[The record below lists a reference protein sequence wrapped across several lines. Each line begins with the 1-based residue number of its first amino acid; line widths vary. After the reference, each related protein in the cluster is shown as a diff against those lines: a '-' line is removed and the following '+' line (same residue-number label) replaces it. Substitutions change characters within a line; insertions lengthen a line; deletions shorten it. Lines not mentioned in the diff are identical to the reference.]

1 MPHIITEPCIGTKD
15 ASCVAVCPVDCIH
28 PRKDEGDFGADKML
42 YIDPDTNLIASQ
54 TYLAGGPGQ
63 PLVEELFSDYKVV
76 SGVQVAFTATVR
88 QAGQSVAER
97 HVDSIKFNAPLA
109 SALFKR
115 P

>member
-1 MPHIITEPCIGTKD
+1 MRPRLLPDARDADGQVRHALEFSTPSLEPT
-15 ASCVAVCPVDCIH
+15 V
-28 PRKDEGDFGADKML
+28 L

-54 TYLAGGPGQ
+54 TYVAGGPGQ

-97 HVDSIKFNAPLA
+97 HVDSIKFNVPLDA
-109 SALFKR
+109 ALFKR